1 MNPASEA
8 RLRAMIETYFDL
20 VYRVLRRLGVPVQ
33 EMDDCMQQVFL
44 VASRKLPE
52 IAEGT
57 ELAFLQQTAVKVASQ
72 ARRAERRWRAEGR
85 HHGTELSDPVPRPDE
100 LADQKQMLAL
110 LDEVLSALPEELR
123 TVFVLFELQEVPMA
137 QIANML
143 DVPVGTVGSRL
154 RRAREAFEELLSSH
168 TKSPKAGAG
177 GEES

>member
-72 ARRAERRWRAEGR
+72 ARRAERRWRAEGK

-100 LADQKQMLAL
+100 LADQKQMLTL

-154 RRAREAFEELLSSH
+154 RRAREAFEQLLSSH
-168 TKSPKAGAG
+168 AKSPKAGAD